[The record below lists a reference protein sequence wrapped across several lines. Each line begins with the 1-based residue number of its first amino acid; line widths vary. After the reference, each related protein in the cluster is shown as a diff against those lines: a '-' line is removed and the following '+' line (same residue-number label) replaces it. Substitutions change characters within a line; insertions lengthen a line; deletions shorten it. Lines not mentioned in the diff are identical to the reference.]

1 VAGGGEE
8 GGGEG
13 RLGGG
18 REEVGLGE
26 AAEEVETAVERRHG
40 LSLASSDLVERR
52 RRQSNQGKQKETLP
66 PIPFIASFWA

>member
-1 VAGGGEE
+1 
-8 GGGEG
+8 
-13 RLGGG
+13 
-18 REEVGLGE
+18 VGLGE